1 MNNCT
6 SHKVKQRI
14 YIKEYT
20 DIETG
25 EILEEEN
32 FKKNYT
38 LIKTTYERS
47 YGKPVKLTG
56 LTTGYVVGVYKKDLK
71 SSP

>member
-1 MNNCT
+1 MSNWT
-6 SHKVKQRI
+6 KHKIKQRI
-14 YIKEYT
+14 YIKEYI

-38 LIKTTYERS
+38 LIKTTYETS
-47 YGKPVKLTG
+47 YRDWET
-56 LTTGYVVGVYKKDLK
+56 DRK
-71 SSP
+71 STRLNSSHEIPSRMPSSA